1 MEESQTFH
9 CQRYLILFDD
19 MCIYVLYYIVLCL
32 LFGNVRFNIIISY
45 YIILYTSNIVLAGF
59 PKEFSLLSLKSSHL
73 DHLDPGDHRGREGQ
87 RDGRNLRSPA

>member
-1 MEESQTFH
+1 MSD
-9 CQRYLILFDD
+9 LIS
-19 MCIYVLYYIVLCL
+19 LYH
-32 LFGNVRFNIIISY
+32 IISY

-73 DHLDPGDHRGREGQ
+73 DHLDPGDHRGREGH